1 MGTFRLP
8 DAGIVS
14 LVESQHFPYHLIV
27 PGHGVPVYLRTPG
40 NLTVIRLVRVKPQ
53 VFPDLPLFL
62 GELIR

>member
-14 LVESQHFPYHLIV
+14 LVESQHLPHHPIVLGYRMPVHLC
-27 PGHGVPVYLRTPG
+27 TPG
-40 NLTVIRLVRVKPQ
+40 NLTVIRLIRVKPQ
-53 VFPDLPLFL
+53 VLPDLPLFL

>member
-1 MGTFRLP
+1 MVTFCQP

-14 LVESQHFPYHLIV
+14 LLESQHFPYHPIVLRHRV
-27 PGHGVPVYLRTPG
+27 PGHLCTPG
-40 NLTVIRLVRVKPQ
+40 NDTVICLVRVKPQ